1 LSQSQRFVFRVHA
14 LERMFERKI
23 TAEDVQAVVIEGE
36 VVQDYS
42 EDKPYPSR
50 LMLGWRGT
58 RPIHVVVAEDSED
71 GILIVVTAYEPDPIQ
86 WDSGFKRKVL

>member
-1 LSQSQRFVFRVHA
+1 MSQSQRFVFRVHA

>member
-1 LSQSQRFVFRVHA
+1 
-14 LERMFERKI
+14 MFERKI